1 MDNYQDHDALGLAAL
16 IARGDVSAAEV
27 LEVAKT
33 LAAQVNP
40 RINAIVAN
48 IEPPASRE
56 PSREPSQDPSQE
68 LGKTTGPFA
77 GVPFLLKDLGQSL
90 TGWPMTWGSRAWS
103 RKPAAHNDVV
113 VERWLDAGLVIFG
126 KTNTSEFGAKGVT
139 EPHLFGPT
147 RNPWNLDHT
156 PGGSS
161 GGSAAAVAAGIVP
174 CAGASDGG
182 GSIRIPAS
190 ACGLFGLKPSRG
202 LVPAGPGVGEMLLGS
217 VATGVVSRSVRDT
230 AAMLDVLAGNTAT
243 SPYLAAAPTPLLA
256 EVGKDP
262 GRLRIA
268 VCTHSSINPAPHAE
282 ALAAARETAYLLEEL
297 GHDVVELARMPFDDE
312 ALARDFLTTW
322 FAWCAWQV
330 DDARERAGAKD
341 ADFEPDTLLM
351 AALGRATKSVELVSA
366 IENRQAY
373 VRALAGFHAE
383 YDLLLTPTTATPPP
397 RIGAF
402 DQPAAV
408 QRLQDVLIRTKTA
421 GALRFTPVV
430 DQMISQNL
438 SWVPYTQLAN
448 LTGRPAMT
456 VPLHWTPNGLPIG
469 SQFVG
474 RLGSEPTL
482 IRLAAQLEAARPWA
496 DKRPAL

>member
-1 MDNYQDHDALGLAAL
+1 
-16 IARGDVSAAEV
+16 
-27 LEVAKT
+27 
-33 LAAQVNP
+33 
-40 RINAIVAN
+40 
-48 IEPPASRE
+48 
-56 PSREPSQDPSQE
+56 
-68 LGKTTGPFA
+68 
-77 GVPFLLKDLGQSL
+77 
-90 TGWPMTWGSRAWS
+90 
-103 RKPAAHNDVV
+103 
-113 VERWLDAGLVIFG
+113 
-126 KTNTSEFGAKGVT
+126 
-139 EPHLFGPT
+139 
-147 RNPWNLDHT
+147 
-156 PGGSS
+156 
-161 GGSAAAVAAGIVP
+161 
-174 CAGASDGG
+174 
-182 GSIRIPAS
+182 
-190 ACGLFGLKPSRG
+190 
-202 LVPAGPGVGEMLLGS
+202 
-217 VATGVVSRSVRDT
+217 
-230 AAMLDVLAGNTAT
+230 
-243 SPYLAAAPTPLLA
+243 
-256 EVGKDP
+256 
-262 GRLRIA
+262 
-268 VCTHSSINPAPHAE
+268 
-282 ALAAARETAYLLEEL
+282 
-297 GHDVVELARMPFDDE
+297 
-312 ALARDFLTTW
+312 
-322 FAWCAWQV
+322 
-330 DDARERAGAKD
+330 
-341 ADFEPDTLLM
+341 M

-408 QRLQDVLIRTKTA
+408 QRLQDVLIKTKTA